1 MAYIGQ
7 TPSAVPLDGSDIA
20 DDIIDSQHYA
30 NASVDV
36 AHMSANSVDSDQ
48 YVDGSID
55 PDHIADNAVTLA
67 KMASGTDGNII
78 TYDASGNPAAVAT
91 GSAGQV
97 LTSAGAGAPPTFA
110 AAAGGGVIF
119 LGSTS
124 SGSQRDY
131 TSQISS
137 TYDHYL
143 MVFQLLGDNAGNNM
157 AIQVYAS
164 SSLVTA
170 ASYSWANQVNESD
183 SSGYSGNAS
192 NGDDMMRM
200 AKTGQQN
207 ASSLV
212 GFFYFNKTYPNFNG
226 QLTYRTS
233 TGYMGSSTFGGM
245 YNSQAPIT
253 GIRLLMDGGV
263 FQGGTARLYGVVNS

>member
-1 MAYIGQ
+1 MALSKI
-7 TPSAVPLDGSDIA
+7 TNASLADGSVSNVKVGTG
-20 DDIIDSQHYA
+20 IDSVKIGA
-30 NASVDV
+30 GDV
-36 AHMSANSVDSDQ
+36 TNSEHAFLNSVTSNVQ
-48 YVDGSID
+48 TQIDG
-55 PDHIADNAVTLA
+55 
-67 KMASGTDGNII
+67 
-78 TYDASGNPAAVAT
+78 
-91 GSAGQV
+91 
-97 LTSAGAGAPPTFA
+97 
-110 AAAGGGVIF
+110 AGGGVVF

-170 ASYSWANQVNESD
+170 SSYSWANQVNESD
-183 SSGYSGNAS
+183 ASGYSGNAS

-226 QLTYRTS
+226 QLTYRTT
-233 TGYMGSSTFGGM
+233 TGYLGSSTFGGM
-245 YNSQAPIT
+245 YNTQGPIT